1 MKKQLIQIGLEFVF
15 GPLLKDEVDENGN
28 DSTGVKLVD
37 DDVQLQN
44 LDKEISDIWCSLWSN
59 DPEDPSGMHFD
70 EIKEKELAPQLLEMI
85 NKLIDRLNEINDGS
99 YEIEDMITDH
109 LKSLIIN

>member
-1 MKKQLIQIGLEFVF
+1 MMEKQLIQIRLEFVF

-37 DDVQLQN
+37 DDIQLQN

-59 DPEDPSGMHFD
+59 DSEDSSGMRFD
-70 EIKEKELAPQLLEMI
+70 AERE
-85 NKLIDRLNEINDGS
+85 R
-99 YEIEDMITDH
+99 
-109 LKSLIIN
+109 KSWLHNC